1 MGERSASRLRC
12 GAMGRFL
19 SPVRWPPSS
28 HSRCLPS
35 PVCSRSCMERTP
47 SRVSWLPQ
55 LLNPSLGLFE
65 APDTLIMGGRTRR
78 AAPGELKTGRKH
90 PLRGRPDIPG
100 HRQVHLLAPVPTSSP
115 SSGLLVSFS
124 SRDNPSDIRCPQPLK
139 MFALVGTELFGGG
152 CGSFSG
158 IGLGGCSQSLGRGC
172 PVEPG
177 ATHLQARAAAAHT
190 SSDSKVYLASLS
202 NVCSEPSEPPNS
214 GWK

>member
-65 APDTLIMGGRTRR
+65 ALDTLIMGGRTRR

-124 SRDNPSDIRCPQPLK
+124 SRDNPSDIRCPQPLRC
-139 MFALVGTELFGGG
+139 LPWLGQNYLGVGAGL
-152 CGSFSG
+152 SLAS
-158 IGLGGCSQSLGRGC
+158 GLGVVLSRWGGDAPWSLERRTYRLG
-172 PVEPG
+172 
-177 ATHLQARAAAAHT
+177 QQ
-190 SSDSKVYLASLS
+190 
-202 NVCSEPSEPPNS
+202 PPTPPPTL
-214 GWK
+214 KYI